1 MRLLLSLLL
10 AACLLGCK
18 GAPAPSPSPAPAP
31 RPSAPSAPPAAA
43 APAPAYAPPT
53 AAQIAAARKEGPMKV
68 TLTTDKGDI
77 VLQLDGAAAPETT
90 ANFENLVKSGFYDG
104 LAFHRVEPGF
114 VIQAGNPV
122 LTGRPPVTYTIP
134 EEKSPLKHIKGA
146 LAMALLYRGG
156 QKVPN
161 SASTEFYI
169 TLAPTPHLDPL
180 GFTVFGKVVA
190 GMDVVEKIAKD
201 DVIRK
206 ATLSAPEK

>member
-1 MRLLLSLLL
+1 MRLLLPLLL

-18 GAPAPSPSPAPAP
+18 GAPAPPPAPAP
-31 RPSAPSAPPAAA
+31 APGPSAPPAPPAA
-43 APAPAYAPPT
+43 VAPAPAYAPPT

-77 VLQLDGAAAPETT
+77 VLQLDGAAAPVTT

-104 LAFHRVEPGF
+104 LPFHRVDPGF
-114 VIQAGNPV
+114 VIQAGDP
-122 LTGRPPVTYTIP
+122 LLAGRPAVSYTIP
-134 EEKSPLKHIKGA
+134 EEKSPLTHIKGA
-146 LAMALLYRGG
+146 LAMAMLYRGP

-161 SASTEFYI
+161 SASTQFYI

-180 GFTVFGKVVA
+180 GFTVFGKVVE
-190 GMDVVEKIAKD
+190 GMEVVESIAKG

-206 ATLSAPEK
+206 ATLAAAEK